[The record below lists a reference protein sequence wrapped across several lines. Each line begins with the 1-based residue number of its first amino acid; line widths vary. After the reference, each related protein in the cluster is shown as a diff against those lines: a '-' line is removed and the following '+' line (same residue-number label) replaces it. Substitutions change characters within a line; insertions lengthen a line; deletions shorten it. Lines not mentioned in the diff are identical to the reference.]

1 MNMTKNVKVRA
12 TLKGT
17 LSLMGNSGIKEEGQ
31 IKIHQDIVLANIT
44 YEQWME
50 RYDEAM
56 TLLKTGTS
64 PRQEVLVKGYN
75 ESVKRYDELYR
86 TNEADKA
93 NYQSLVKEYH
103 EVGAQLKE
111 ATKEIISYREP
122 QTPDV
127 ETPQTKETKP
137 TTKKKAVS
145 KKKSQ

>member
-1 MNMTKNVKVRA
+1 MTKNVKVRA

-17 LSLMGNSGIKEEGQ
+17 LSLMGTSGIKEEGQ

-103 EVGAQLKE
+103 EVVAQLKE
-111 ATKEIISYREP
+111 ATKQPNADKTP

-127 ETPQTKETKP
+127 EAPQTKETKP
-137 TTKKKAVS
+137 ATKKKAVS
-145 KKKSQ
+145 KKKA

>member
-1 MNMTKNVKVRA
+1 MTKNVKVRA

-64 PRQEVLVKGYN
+64 PRQEVLVKGCNESAKRLHEIMENYN
-75 ESVKRYDELYR
+75 EV
-86 TNEADKA
+86 
-93 NYQSLVKEYH
+93 V
-103 EVGAQLKE
+103 AQLK
-111 ATKEIISYREP
+111 AKESP

-127 ETPQTKETKP
+127 KPQPEETPKP
-137 TTKKKAVS
+137 ATKKKVVS